1 MSRYGGFVAVLALAL
16 VAGCGGASGVSKQA
30 ALGPPAPVLRVTPG
44 DSVKDVR
51 LDTPVAVHVRGGEL
65 RSVTVTPAGGHE
77 TLAGSADG
85 GGWTSTAT
93 LAPSTSYRVVAEAEG
108 PGGVTQTST
117 TFSTL
122 APSKAVTTKISPLD
136 GQTVGVGLP
145 VALYFSNPLKDHAL
159 VEQHLSVTPSQPV
172 EGAWRWY
179 GDSEVHWR
187 PKDYWPTG
195 TTVTVDVKLNGVD
208 LGDGAWGVQDRHIGF
223 TIGDSHVSIVDAST
237 HQMQVFENGVLVR
250 TMAVSTGRDKY
261 PTKNGI
267 HVVLAKEQKVVMDSA
282 TVGIP
287 RNSPDGYYE
296 TVYWNTR
303 ISDSGEYVH
312 SAPWSVGDQGRRNV
326 SHGCVNASPADA
338 EWFYGFSRRGDI
350 VEVKGSPEPLQQG
363 NGYADWNIPWEAW
376 AGS

>member
-1 MSRYGGFVAVLALAL
+1 
-16 VAGCGGASGVSKQA
+16 
-30 ALGPPAPVLRVTPG
+30 
-44 DSVKDVR
+44 
-51 LDTPVAVHVRGGEL
+51 
-65 RSVTVTPAGGHE
+65 
-77 TLAGSADG
+77 
-85 GGWTSTAT
+85 
-93 LAPSTSYRVVAEAEG
+93 
-108 PGGVTQTST
+108 
-117 TFSTL
+117 
-122 APSKAVTTKISPLD
+122 
-136 GQTVGVGLP
+136 
-145 VALYFSNPLKDHAL
+145 
-159 VEQHLSVTPSQPV
+159 
-172 EGAWRWY
+172 
-179 GDSEVHWR
+179 
-187 PKDYWPTG
+187 
-195 TTVTVDVKLNGVD
+195 
-208 LGDGAWGVQDRHIGF
+208 
-223 TIGDSHVSIVDAST
+223 
-237 HQMQVFENGVLVR
+237 
-250 TMAVSTGRDKY
+250 MAVSTGRDKY

>member
-1 MSRYGGFVAVLALAL
+1 MSRTGGLVVALALAL
-16 VAGCGGASGVSKQA
+16 VAGCGGAAGVSKQA
-30 ALGPPAPVLRVTPG
+30 AVGPPAPVLRVTPG
-44 DSVKDVR
+44 DSAKDVR

-65 RSVTVTPAGGHE
+65 RSVTVTPAGGHDA
-77 TLAGSADG
+77 LPGAANGD
-85 GGWTSTAT
+85 GWTSAAS

-108 PGGVTQTST
+108 PGGVTQISST
-117 TFSTL
+117 FATL

-145 VALYFSNPLKDHAL
+145 VALYFSSPLKDHAL
-159 VEQHLSVTPSQPV
+159 VEQHLSVTPSTPV

-187 PKDYWPTG
+187 PKDYWPKG
-195 TTVTVDVKLNGVD
+195 TTVTVDVKLNGLD
-208 LGDGAWGVQDRHIGF
+208 LGDGAWGVQDRHIRF
-223 TIGDSHVSIVDAST
+223 TIGDSHVSIVDANT
-237 HQMQVFENGVLVR
+237 YQMQVFENGNLIR

-296 TVYWNTR
+296 TVLWNTR

-312 SAPWSVGDQGRRNV
+312 AAPWSVADQGRRNV

-338 EWFYGFSRRGDI
+338 EWFYNFSRRGDI
-350 VEVKGSPEPLQQG
+350 VEVKGSPEALQQG
-363 NGYADWNIPWEAW
+363 NGYADWNIPWETW
-376 AGS
+376 ASS